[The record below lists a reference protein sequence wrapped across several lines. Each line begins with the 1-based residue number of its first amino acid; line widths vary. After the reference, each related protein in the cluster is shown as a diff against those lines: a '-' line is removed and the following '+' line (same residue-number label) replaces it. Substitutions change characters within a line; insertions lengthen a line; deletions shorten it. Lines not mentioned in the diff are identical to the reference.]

1 MVQVRVLLRQLMSRF
16 NLDAMDKTLLTKTLK
31 AMKNFINDITKDY
44 VNENFSS
51 TEWIIGAIIAPLIL
65 FAIMGFAGWLETLC
79 K

>member
-1 MVQVRVLLRQLMSRF
+1 
-16 NLDAMDKTLLTKTLK
+16 
-31 AMKNFINDITKDY
+31 MKNFINDITKDY

-51 TEWIIGAIIAPLIL
+51 KEWIIGAIIAPLIL